1 MILPYSTIINGSP
14 TYFVE
19 KILKGML
26 NEYEK
31 TVHEKYIGTVGH
43 LYDAG
48 DFLNYMYVDDF
59 LAKVDS
65 VNPKLHTV
73 REDSK
78 ERWKVGTKI
87 DFFINV
93 RQPNMYRFA
102 PVLPVVSTQKIEF
115 IWKENTEN
123 HTCLGT
129 KFDRICTIKIDDRFY
144 GDAYLFNGSV
154 VSSSYTIPTFANNDG
169 FDTPDELFA
178 YFNKNFK
185 GKIIHWTD
193 LRY

>member
-1 MILPYSTIINGSP
+1 MILPFSTIINKKPS
-14 TYFVE
+14 YFVE
-19 KILKGML
+19 RIHKG
-26 NEYEK
+26 
-31 TVHEKYIGTVGH
+31 IR
-43 LYDAG
+43 A
-48 DFLNYMYVDDF
+48 NYLLTAVDPSIHYTANYNF
-59 LAKVDS
+59 IAKDKL
-65 VNPKLHTV
+65 PAKLHTI
-73 REDSK
+73 REDK
-78 ERWKVGTKI
+78 KDRWKAGTKI

-93 RQPNMYRFA
+93 RQKNMFRFA

-144 GDAYLFNGSV
+144 GDAYLINGSV
-154 VSSSYTIPTFANNDG
+154 VSSSYTIPNFANNDG

>member
-1 MILPYSTIINGSP
+1 MILPFSTQLNGKP

-19 KILKGML
+19 RIHKGIR
-26 NEYEK
+26 E
-31 TVHEKYIGTVGH
+31 
-43 LYDAG
+43 
-48 DFLNYMYVDDF
+48 NYMLSPVDPSIHYPVNYNF
-59 LAKVDS
+59 QAKSLVP
-65 VNPKLHTV
+65 PKIHTI
-73 REDSK
+73 REDK
-78 ERWKVGTKI
+78 NDRWKVGTNI
-87 DFFINV
+87 DFFINC
-93 RQPNMYRFA
+93 RQKDMFRFA
-102 PVLPVVSTQKIEF
+102 PVLPVVSKQKIEL

-123 HTCLGT
+123 HTFLGT

-154 VSSSYTIPTFANNDG
+154 VSSSYTIPTFANNEG

-193 LRY
+193 FKY

>member
-1 MILPYSTIINGSP
+1 MILPFSTQLNGKP

-19 KILKGML
+19 KIITALTFNKL
-26 NEYEK
+26 ISFDKANNLLEDK
-31 TVHEKYIGTVGH
+31 LIKFDRTVIHT
-43 LYDAG
+43 
-48 DFLNYMYVDDF
+48 
-59 LAKVDS
+59 
-65 VNPKLHTV
+65 PKLHTI
-73 REDSK
+73 REDK
-78 ERWKVGTKI
+78 KNRWRVGTKI

-93 RQPNMYRFA
+93 RQPNMFRFA

>member
-1 MILPYSTIINGSP
+1 MILPFSTHLNGKPTNFVQKIWECLINLEVVNSKIGVYP
-14 TYFVE
+14 E
-19 KILKGML
+19 KEKEYNKYL
-26 NEYEK
+26 NNLS
-31 TVHEKYIGTVGH
+31 VF
-43 LYDAG
+43 AFG
-48 DFLNYMYVDDF
+48 DY
-59 LAKVDS
+59 K
-65 VNPKLHTV
+65 PKLHTV
-73 REDSK
+73 REDLK

-123 HTCLGT
+123 QTCLGT
-129 KFDRICTIKIDDRFY
+129 KFDRICTIKIDDCFY
-144 GDAYLFNGSV
+144 GDAYLLKGSV

-169 FDTPDELFA
+169 FDSPDELFA

-193 LRY
+193 LKY